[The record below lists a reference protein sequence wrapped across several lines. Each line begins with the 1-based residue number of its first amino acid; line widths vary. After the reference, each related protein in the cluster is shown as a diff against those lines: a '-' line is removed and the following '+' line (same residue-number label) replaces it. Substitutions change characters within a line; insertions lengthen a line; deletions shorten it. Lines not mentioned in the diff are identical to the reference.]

1 MNEKK
6 AECISLVTDI
16 IDDFELSRLPIGKIL
31 LKCQRLCRL
40 LNDDFGRKLF
50 FYEITG
56 YEHKGGLPQEMTE
69 IARFAGRA
77 TTNEKGEESFWIN
90 TIPTLESEIES
101 NKIRLSA
108 ASDPN
113 ISISSANPNQMITA
127 PMGNMFERRDITKRI
142 TQDESLIQRIL
153 GNLYQYIINIYYKLK
168 YEGMIDDIFSQ
179 SIEEMTHK
187 IGSIC
192 PELLKKVDSISS
204 NLTSENP
211 EDWANAVHSCRR
223 MLKDLADVLY
233 PPQESI
239 KKEGKTIKLGEENY
253 INRLVQYIDGCL
265 TVGKTFKDVIITDLE
280 SIGKRLDAIYEAT
293 NKGTH
298 ADVSN
303 DESKRY
309 VMHTYFLISDILS
322 LKPAKED

>member
-50 FYEITG
+50 FYETTG
-56 YEHKGGLPQEMTE
+56 YEHEGGLPQEMAE

-77 TTNEKGEESFWIN
+77 TTNEKGEETFWIAS
-90 TIPTLESEIES
+90 IPTLESAIES
-101 NKIRLSA
+101 NKIRLST
-108 ASDPN
+108 ASDPD
-113 ISISSANPNQMITA
+113 ISISSANPNQILI
-127 PMGNMFERRDITKRI
+127 PPIGNTLERRDVTNQI
-142 TQDESLIQRIL
+142 TQNEALVQKIL
-153 GNLYQYIINIYYKLK
+153 GNLYQYIISIYYKLK
-168 YEGMIDDIFSQ
+168 YEGLIDDIFSQ
-179 SIEEMTHK
+179 NIEEMTHK
-187 IGSIC
+187 IGSTC

-223 MLKDLADVLY
+223 MLKDLANVLY

-265 TVGKTFKDVIITDLE
+265 TEGKTFRDVIITDLE